1 MLAIRTEALSGG
13 EKFEKRRD
21 SKNWHCH
28 TIQQSTHECYESTTA
43 TYFFVRYNNGARR
56 RRLGRSKS
64 PLHGN
69 AQLFNAFTQQHL
81 QPVAVGESR
90 DAGHAQAAFRGA
102 VDDVDPVV
110 GEKLGDVRPGRG
122 KRDATDRYRG
132 RGTANAAGLRGTVAG
147 RVSWFQ
153 N

>member
-1 MLAIRTEALSGG
+1 MIAIRTELLSGG
-13 EKFEKRRD
+13 EKLEKQRD
-21 SKNWHCH
+21 SKNWHCR

-43 TYFFVRYNNGARR
+43 TYFLVQHNSGVTSRRNRR
-56 RRLGRSKS
+56 RRLGRSNS

-81 QPVAVGESR
+81 QPVTVGESR

-132 RGTANAAGLRGTVAG
+132 RSTANGAGLR
-147 RVSWFQ
+147 
-153 N
+153 